1 MSYPKLAGG
10 EYRFSCLVR
19 VNGPSFLSLWQIS
32 VTASYVTLVISA
44 LRLVLRKLAP
54 RQVICL
60 LLLVLFAQLL
70 LPIPLE
76 NPVSLSPN
84 LRRGMRQAANQTCVP
99 LPPPCLVDHYRQ
111 YTDRCNHSSMPTH

>member
-19 VNGPSFLSLWQIS
+19 ANGPSFLSLWQIS

-60 LLLVLFAQLL
+60 GVGFFGQMPEMKQFLFILLQTVSRHLFLTEETDL
-70 LPIPLE
+70 ILI
-76 NPVSLSPN
+76 
-84 LRRGMRQAANQTCVP
+84 QTQQFP
-99 LPPPCLVDHYRQ
+99 
-111 YTDRCNHSSMPTH
+111 